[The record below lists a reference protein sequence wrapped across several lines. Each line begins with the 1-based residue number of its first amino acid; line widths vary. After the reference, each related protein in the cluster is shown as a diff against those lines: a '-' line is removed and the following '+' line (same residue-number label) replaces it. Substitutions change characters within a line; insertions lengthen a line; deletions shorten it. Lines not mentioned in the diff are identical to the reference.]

1 MVAPAVGSRRHI
13 VCSVA
18 RMETEAIGWL
28 SNLLL
33 LMTMSKQVLTQW
45 KSGSTQGVS
54 SWLFIGQLAT
64 STGFVIYSYL
74 LGNWVFV
81 TSNVMLLFVAM
92 TGQWLYL
99 RNKRRQAQV
108 GGSNGDRRAAGEA
121 AKA

>member
-1 MVAPAVGSRRHI
+1 MLCR
-13 VCSVA
+13 A
-18 RMETEAIGWL
+18 RAMGTEAIGWL

-33 LMTMSKQVLTQW
+33 LMTMSKQVITQY

-81 TSNVMLLFVAM
+81 TSNVMLLFVAL
-92 TGQWLYL
+92 TGQYLYL
-99 RNKRRQAQV
+99 RNKRRQLQAAPQDSSAATAV
-108 GGSNGDRRAAGEA
+108 GRPGRVVSSG
-121 AKA
+121 KA

>member
-1 MVAPAVGSRRHI
+1 MGI
-13 VCSVA
+13 
-18 RMETEAIGWL
+18 EAIGWL

-33 LMTMSKQVLTQW
+33 LLTMSKQVYTQY
-45 KSGSTQGVS
+45 KSGSSQGVS

-81 TSNVMLLFVAM
+81 SSNVLLLFVAL

-99 RNKRRQAQV
+99 RNKRRQAAEPQRGPDQRV
-108 GGSNGDRRAAGEA
+108 QA
-121 AKA
+121 

>member
-1 MVAPAVGSRRHI
+1 M
-13 VCSVA
+13 A
-18 RMETEAIGWL
+18 RVMGTEAIGWL

-33 LMTMSKQVLTQW
+33 LMTMSKQVITQY

-81 TSNVMLLFVAM
+81 TSNVMLLFVAF
-92 TGQWLYL
+92 TGQYLYL
-99 RNKRRQAQV
+99 RNRRRQQSAPAQESSSA
-108 GGSNGDRRAAGEA
+108 GAAGPNRRVA
-121 AKA
+121 SSSKA

>member
-1 MVAPAVGSRRHI
+1 MG
-13 VCSVA
+13 
-18 RMETEAIGWL
+18 TEAIGWL

-33 LMTMSKQVLTQW
+33 LMTMSKQVITQY

-81 TSNVMLLFVAM
+81 TSNVMLLFVAF
-92 TGQWLYL
+92 TGQYLYL
-99 RNKRRQAQV
+99 RNKRRQQASQPQDTA
-108 GGSNGDRRAAGEA
+108 SAAAAGPNRGVA
-121 AKA
+121 SSGKA

>member
-1 MVAPAVGSRRHI
+1 MG
-13 VCSVA
+13 
-18 RMETEAIGWL
+18 TEAIGWL

-33 LMTMSKQVLTQW
+33 LLTMSKQVYTQY
-45 KSGSTQGVS
+45 KSGSSSGVS

-81 TSNVMLLFVAM
+81 SSNVLLLFVAL

-99 RNKRRQAQV
+99 RNKRRKPENSQLP
-108 GGSNGDRRAAGEA
+108 GTPTSSHEA
-121 AKA
+121 AS

>member
-1 MVAPAVGSRRHI
+1 MG
-13 VCSVA
+13 
-18 RMETEAIGWL
+18 TEAVGWL

-33 LMTMSKQVLTQW
+33 LLTMSKQVYTQW
-45 KSGSTQGVS
+45 KSGSSQGVS

-81 TSNVMLLFVAM
+81 SSNVMLLFVAFI
-92 TGQWLYL
+92 GQWLYL
-99 RNKRRQAQV
+99 RNKRNQRNSQRNGQAA
-108 GGSNGDRRAAGEA
+108 RAQSRERP

>member
-1 MVAPAVGSRRHI
+1 MG
-13 VCSVA
+13 
-18 RMETEAIGWL
+18 TEAIGWL

-33 LMTMSKQVLTQW
+33 LMTMSKQVITQY

-81 TSNVMLLFVAM
+81 TSNVMLLFVAL
-92 TGQWLYL
+92 TGQYLYL
-99 RNKRRQAQV
+99 RNKRRQLQAAPQD
-108 GGSNGDRRAAGEA
+108 SSAATAAGGPGRVVSSS
-121 AKA
+121 KA

>member
-1 MVAPAVGSRRHI
+1 MGT
-13 VCSVA
+13 
-18 RMETEAIGWL
+18 ETVGWL

-33 LMTMSKQVLTQW
+33 LMTMSKQVRTQW
-45 KSGSTQGVS
+45 KSGSSQGVS

-81 TSNVMLLFVAM
+81 SSNVMLLFVAL

-99 RNKRRQAQV
+99 RNKRKQPAKPDSAQ
-108 GGSNGDRRAAGEA
+108 DRP